1 MRRSVSGRARIA
13 GTMTALLMGVCAAS
27 ARPAGAQA
35 VRLGVVM
42 DLPRQ
47 TLENLWTDDAHQTE
61 RAYCVTDWSYGVYH
75 VSRTKPVQDDT
86 VFRVFEIREA
96 ETDAATPISAEFQC
110 PEGMPELHVHTPT
123 TCMGD
128 DVNTCVAGGLNAFSC
143 QPSRGDLEKIVQ
155 RHDEFAVIQCDKRV
169 FRFYYPSDYGPA
181 PPDYAS
187 AKSDIRREAG
197 NLTPAMKPDEQL
209 GPPQTDPGSGSR
221 VKP

>member
-47 TLENLWTDDAHQTE
+47 TLEKLWTDDTRQME

-75 VSRTKPVQDDT
+75 VSRTAPVQDDT
-86 VFRVFEIREA
+86 VFRVFDIKEA
-96 ETDAATPISAEFQC
+96 ETNSATPVSADFEC

-155 RHDEFAVIQCDKRV
+155 RHDEFAVIQCDKRA

-197 NLTPAMKPDEQL
+197 NLTPAMKAEGQL
-209 GPPQTDPGSGSR
+209 GLPPTDPGSGSR